1 MDPTLRPM
9 DPAVY
14 ATAKAV
20 HIVGFISW
28 FAGLFYIVRLFIYH
42 AEASERPAA
51 ERDVLLPQLELMAG
65 RLWKIITVPALFLT
79 FGGGITMVV
88 GGWPFASWLH
98 WKFLWL
104 ALLVAYHLTCGFI
117 RKRQLARDFDW
128 TSNRLRVFNEVAT
141 MLMVA
146 IVFTAVFK
154 AAMTA
159 AYGVAGL
166 LGLGLSLMFGL
177 RTYRKFRTRGA
188 ASPAPSAPSERRP
201 SA

>member
-1 MDPTLRPM
+1 MDSTLREM
-9 DPAVY
+9 DPALY

-42 AEASERPAA
+42 AEASERPPA

-79 FGGGITMVV
+79 FGGGITMVL
-88 GGWPFASWLH
+88 GAWPFGSWLH

-104 ALLVAYHLTCGFI
+104 GLLVAYHLTCGVI
-117 RKRQLARDFDW
+117 RKRQLARTFNW
-128 TSNRLRVFNEVAT
+128 SSNRLRVFNEVAT

-154 AAMTA
+154 VAMTA

-177 RTYRKFRTRGA
+177 RTYRKFRGRA
-188 ASPAPSAPSERRP
+188 RSAPTPPSSFERRP

>member
-1 MDPTLRPM
+1 M

-42 AEASERPAA
+42 AEASERPQA
-51 ERDVLLPQLELMAG
+51 EREILLPQLELMAG
-65 RLWKIITVPALFLT
+65 RLWKIITVPASFLT

-104 ALLVAYHLTCGFI
+104 ALLVAYHVSCGVI
-117 RKRQLARDFDW
+117 RKRQLARDFGW
-128 TSNRLRVFNEVAT
+128 SSNRLRMFNELAT

-154 AAMTA
+154 VAMTA

-177 RTYRKFRTRGA
+177 RAYRKLRERT
-188 ASPAPSAPSERRP
+188 ASTPTPPESTPETRP
-201 SA
+201 QA

>member
-1 MDPTLRPM
+1 MASTLRAM

-42 AEASERPAA
+42 AEASERPAV
-51 ERDVLLPQLELMAG
+51 ERDILLPQLELMAG

-79 FGGGITMVV
+79 FAGGITMVV

-104 ALLVAYHLTCGFI
+104 AVLVAYHLTCGVI
-117 RKRQLARDFDW
+117 RKRQLARSFSW
-128 TSNRLRVFNEVAT
+128 SSNRLRVFNEVAT

-154 AAMTA
+154 LAMTA

-166 LGLGLSLMFGL
+166 LGLGLSLMVGL
-177 RTYRKFRTRGA
+177 RTYRKLRER
-188 ASPAPSAPSERRP
+188 ASSSEPRP